1 MKPTFNFYFADEPQF
16 ATVADRAWLA
26 HALRAYRKHS
36 ERYQLKRI
44 GLHWYTVQHGDTVAV
59 ISV

>member
-1 MKPTFNFYFADEPQF
+1 MKPTFNFYFADQPEF

-26 HALRAYRKHS
+26 NALRAYRKHPA
-36 ERYQLKRI
+36 RYQLTRL
-44 GLHWYTVQHGDTVAV
+44 GLHWYSVQCGSAVAV